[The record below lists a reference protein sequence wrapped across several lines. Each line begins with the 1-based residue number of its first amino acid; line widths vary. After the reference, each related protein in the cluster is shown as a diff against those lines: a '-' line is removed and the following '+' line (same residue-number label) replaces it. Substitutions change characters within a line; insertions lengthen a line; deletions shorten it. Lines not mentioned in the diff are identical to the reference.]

1 MLQCPLMLPR
11 RRQIDTTHWR
21 YGTGYISLGNFC
33 RAEQPLLLELIW
45 LLLVRNCVKGA
56 SFFLLLLLT
65 YYTKKKTYQSNP
77 SMISTVSSLTGRTVS
92 VVVWFAM
99 NASLGAMNPAVT
111 LSLFMRG
118 DLDGYTAS
126 SYVVAQFIAGFAA
139 YIWWKHTSPAP
150 IVKPDVGI
158 WSVFDK
164 RPFNGGGAPTQPVRT
179 N

>member
-1 MLQCPLMLPR
+1 MLVPFPFLAELIGTFIFVSVILNVT
-11 RRQIDTTHWR
+11 QIDNGVATALCI
-21 YGTGYISLGNFC
+21 G
-33 RAEQPLLLELIW
+33 
-45 LLLVRNCVKGA
+45 
-56 SFFLLLLLT
+56 LT
-65 YYTKKKTYQSNP
+65 
-77 SMISTVSSLTGRTVS
+77 LS

-111 LSLFMRG
+111 LSLFLRG

-139 YIWWKHTSPAP
+139 YVWWKHTSPAP
-150 IVKPDVGI
+150 IAKPDVGM